1 MLDHLLTLQGRQRTL
16 SGSDAPSQAKL
27 ASVRNTAHAEL
38 LFSSNRTRAVV
49 PFLNSTRATA
59 TGTESVERVLSILL
73 GSPMPRRD

>member
-38 LFSSNRTRAVV
+38 LFSSKQ
-49 PFLNSTRATA
+49 
-59 TGTESVERVLSILL
+59 
-73 GSPMPRRD
+73 D